1 MNEQV
6 PCLIVYHKS
15 LLLLVNV
22 EIGNSVIEA
31 KRLKEFYSAECLHG
45 FKNLDNQF
53 KVSFYFYL

>member
-1 MNEQV
+1 MNVQV
-6 PCLIVYHKS
+6 PRLIVYHQS

-31 KRLKEFYSAECLHG
+31 RKLKEFYSAECLHG

-53 KVSFYFYL
+53 KVSFHFYL